1 MAIYFNMDE
10 KHLRKGGRKAP
21 QISMARFLQIMQ
33 NRFTKF
39 CAEYDIEIEP
49 DAFQDPTE
57 FNFYDVLYE
66 ELEDPSFLGKF
77 IKDVS
82 KINVNF
88 ENFDCV
94 EADVGRNGV
103 PYLLIRFGGDWEVP
117 VFCMMY
123 WDGKN
128 IRGYLP
134 TYGNCFNSDKKV
146 RSAFGSEV
154 LTYPYKY
161 TMQENGLTKV
171 VVLHNED
178 DRDKINWCEV
188 EAHLPSCKM
197 DFDSRVE
204 GYSLNN

>member
-66 ELEDPSFLGKF
+66 ELEDPLFLGKF

-103 PYLLIRFGGDWEVP
+103 PYLLIR
-117 VFCMMY
+117 
-123 WDGKN
+123 
-128 IRGYLP
+128 RRRL
-134 TYGNCFNSDKKV
+134 
-146 RSAFGSEV
+146 GS
-154 LTYPYKY
+154 PR
-161 TMQENGLTKV
+161 
-171 VVLHNED
+171 VLHDVLGWEEHQRIFAD
-178 DRDKINWCEV
+178 LWQ
-188 EAHLPSCKM
+188 L
-197 DFDSRVE
+197 F
-204 GYSLNN
+204 